1 MKKINRLQDKDWL
14 YEQYVTNNIS
24 ALAISKLVGC
34 SAVTV
39 GEYIKKH
46 NIQKRNIIESRV
58 CASSIVCLEN
68 KEWLYNEYIILNKSL
83 KDIGD
88 MLGVSISF
96 VSKYI
101 KHHNISKSYTEA
113 FVKNNNSIE
122 LLSNKTWLY
131 EQYIVNKLTIQ
142 NISDILCCSCSFVIK
157 HLKQHDIEIK
167 TNKTYNSNIKYD
179 LLENTAWLYDR
190 YINDNMSVMDISKI
204 INCSDATVISYL
216 KKFNIIREDK
226 LLPLKD
232 KDWLYK
238 KYVEC
243 SHSTYSL
250 ADELNCCR
258 TTISRWLNTHDIE
271 IATNKPVSSL
281 EHKVR
286 GFLDDL
292 DIKYIA
298 SDREQIKP
306 LELDIFIPDKMI
318 AIEINGLYWH
328 SELYKSNDYHEQKRI
343 KCADIGIRLISL
355 YEDDLNERFDII
367 KRFLLN
373 ALGINNEER
382 VFARKCSINYK
393 PNKNMIKRF
402 MDSYHIQGYAAN
414 NKAISLEYNNKIVAV
429 MLFKGNVLTRYTT
442 SKKVVGG
449 FSKLLK
455 SSGIDEIITF
465 VDLDT
470 FTGDAYFKVGFEI
483 DSYLKPDYKY
493 VVNSMRIHKFNFRLK
508 KFREDPNLLYEE
520 GLTEKQLAKLNNI
533 PRIYDS
539 GKYRLKITLGK

>member
-14 YEQYVTNNIS
+14 YEQYITNNIS
-24 ALAISKLVGC
+24 ALAISNLVGC

-39 GEYIKKH
+39 GDYIKKH
-46 NIQKRNIIESRV
+46 NIQKRNILESRV

-101 KHHNISKSYTEA
+101 KLHKISKSYTSA
-113 FVKNNNSIE
+113 FVKNKTSIE
-122 LLSNKTWLY
+122 LLSNKDWLY
-131 EQYIVNKLTIQ
+131 EQYIINKLTIKHIA
-142 NISDILCCSCSFVIK
+142 NMLCCSSSFITK
-157 HLKQHDIEIK
+157 YLKKYDIEIRLA
-167 TNKTYNSNIKYD
+167 KTYNSDINYD
-179 LLENTAWLYDR
+179 LLENAEWLHDR
-190 YINDNMSVMDISKI
+190 YINDDMSVMDISKI
-204 INCSDATVISYL
+204 INCSDVTVISFL
-216 KKFNIIREDK
+216 KKFNIVKADN
-226 LLPLKD
+226 LLNLKD

-238 KYVEC
+238 KYIE
-243 SHSTYSL
+243 HKHTTYSL

-258 TTISRWLNTHDIE
+258 TTISRWLNKHNIDIT
-271 IATNKPVSSL
+271 TNKPTSFL

-286 GFLDDL
+286 EFLDEL
-292 DIKYIA
+292 NIQYIA

-318 AIEINGLYWH
+318 AIEINGVYWH
-328 SELYKSNDYHEQKRI
+328 SELYKSNDYHETKR
-343 KCADIGIRLISL
+343 KLCNEKNIRLIQL

-373 ALGINNEER
+373 ALNINNEER
-382 VFARKCSINYK
+382 IFARKCSINHK
-393 PNKNMIKRF
+393 PNKDMVKRF
-402 MDSYHIQGYAAN
+402 MNLYHIQGYAAN
-414 NKAISLEYNNKIVAV
+414 NKAIALEYNNETVAV

-455 SSGIDEIITF
+455 ASDIDEIITF

-483 DSYLKPDYKY
+483 DSYLKPGYKY
-493 VVNSMRIHKFNFRLK
+493 VVNGKRIHKFNFRLK

-520 GLTEKQLAKLNNI
+520 GLTEKQLAQLNNI

-539 GKYRLKITLGK
+539 GKYRLKINLRK

>member
-46 NIQKRNIIESRV
+46 NIQKRNILESRV

-101 KHHNISKSYTEA
+101 KLHKISKSYTEA
-113 FVKNNNSIE
+113 FVKNKTSIE
-122 LLSNKTWLY
+122 LLSNKDWLY
-131 EQYIVNKLTIQ
+131 EQYIINKLTIKHIA
-142 NISDILCCSCSFVIK
+142 NMLCCSSSFITK
-157 HLKQHDIEIK
+157 YLKKYDIEIRLA
-167 TNKTYNSNIKYD
+167 KTYNSDINYD
-179 LLENTAWLYDR
+179 LLENAEWLHDR
-190 YINDNMSVMDISKI
+190 YINDDMSVMDISKI
-204 INCSDATVISYL
+204 INCSDVTVISFL
-216 KKFNIIREDK
+216 KKFNIVKADN
-226 LLPLKD
+226 LLNLKD

-238 KYVEC
+238 KYIE
-243 SHSTYSL
+243 HKHTTYSL

-258 TTISRWLNTHDIE
+258 TTISRWLNKHNIDIT
-271 IATNKPVSSL
+271 TNKPTSFL

-286 GFLDDL
+286 EFLDEL
-292 DIKYIA
+292 NIQYIA

-318 AIEINGLYWH
+318 AIEINGVYWH

-455 SSGIDEIITF
+455 ASGIDEIITF

-470 FTGDAYFKVGFEI
+470 FTGDAYFKVGFEV
-483 DSYLKPDYKY
+483 DRYLKPDYKY
-493 VVNSMRIHKFNFRLK
+493 VVNAKRIHKFNFRLK

-520 GLTEKQLAKLNNI
+520 GLTEKQLAQLNNI

-539 GKYRLKITLGK
+539 GKYRLKITLGN